1 MKEVTVM
8 ASNGYILEEI
18 ECDTFDAKVYS
29 TDVLYT
35 CFVYDEPVAQFWLM
49 DRIVQI
55 GEV

>member
-8 ASNGYILEEI
+8 ASNGDILEEI
-18 ECDTFDAKVYS
+18 GCDTFDAKVYS

>member
-1 MKEVTVM
+1 MD
-8 ASNGYILEEI
+8 SNGYILEEI

-49 DRIVQI
+49 DRIVTVS
-55 GEV
+55 EMLE